1 MSMKFSAIR
10 KPSTLSLQQ
19 QTIQQAQAQEQAST
33 SLLIQRPVPAIL
45 GGMFHRIQHVGSCGG
60 CGGAV

>member
-19 QTIQQAQAQEQAST
+19 QTIQQEQAST
-33 SLLIQRPVPAIL
+33 SLMIQRPVPAIL